1 MAGSNGTYHGRTNG
15 LPANPPQK
23 GRTVLVTGGAGY
35 IGSVLTGRLLERG
48 YNVRLLDRLYWGE
61 GPLAAYDG
69 RIDLIEADV
78 REIPGHALDDVYGV
92 IHLAGLSND
101 PTAEYDPEANW
112 QMNAV
117 ATEAL
122 GRACVR
128 SGVERLVFAS
138 SCSLY
143 DGLPPGMHDETAPV
157 VPAGAYATSKRYGEE
172 ALLALVDEGLCPVI
186 LRNGTVYGF
195 SPRMRY
201 DLVVNTFV
209 KDALLQERLL
219 LHGGGWMWRP
229 LVDVRD
235 VSDAM
240 IAALEAPDDV
250 VRGEIF
256 NVLHSNYQIR
266 ELAMLVAG
274 SVQLLGRGVRLEEVP
289 APRLTRDYECSN
301 AKLSQKLGFTPCRS
315 VVEAVSHMLT
325 SIDVSDR
332 STLTDP
338 RYYNI
343 RWLELMQRSRRG
355 SSASAPCSELRWY
368 RAVIGIGATIITAA
382 LSLPA
387 SGDVRNA
394 EELAAR
400 AHDPDSSGKT
410 FLVRGG
416 RYGPIDLT
424 VSASGDRDLPRIS
437 RRAPGPRA
445 DGDERH
451 QWDPARAAAVRRRNR
466 HPAGKERTA
475 QIVGNDLGG
484 FTGAALNCAT
494 GRANPDQG
502 QPHPRLTPGGLGLGL
517 RLRHSRLV
525 ARRWR
530 SPISGSS
537 ATGSSAW
544 GTTGW
549 RSEGSTGCSCRGT
562 RSAVWTS
569 SLARELTPIRCSS
582 GRARAA

>member
-1 MAGSNGTYHGRTNG
+1 MVDQRLGLPPAFEQETPARSRWFSVTGVNGKVQGGRTNG
-15 LPANPPQK
+15 LRASPPQK
-23 GRTVLVTGGAGY
+23 GRTVLITGGAGY

-48 YNVRLLDRLYWGE
+48 YNLRLLDRLYWGE

-69 RIDLIEADV
+69 RIELVEADV
-78 REIPGHALDDVYGV
+78 RELPAHALDGVDGV

-122 GRACVR
+122 GRACL
-128 SGVERLVFAS
+128 ERGIERVVFAS

-143 DGLPPGMHDETAPV
+143 DGLPPGMHDEGAPV
-157 VPAGAYATSKRYGEE
+157 EPVGAYATSKHYGEQ
-172 ALLALVDEGLCPVI
+172 ALLTLVDEGLCPVI

-240 IAALEAPDDV
+240 IAALEAPDHV

-274 SVQLLGRGVRLEEVP
+274 SVQLLGRTVRLEEVP
-289 APRLTRDYECSN
+289 QPQMTRDYECSN
-301 AKLSQKLGFTPCRS
+301 AKLSQQLGFTPCRS

-325 SIDVSDR
+325 SIDLSDR
-332 STLTDP
+332 SKLTDP

-343 RWLELMQRSRRG
+343 RWLELLHEIS
-355 SSASAPCSELRWY
+355 
-368 RAVIGIGATIITAA
+368 
-382 LSLPA
+382 
-387 SGDVRNA
+387 
-394 EELAAR
+394 
-400 AHDPDSSGKT
+400 
-410 FLVRGG
+410 
-416 RYGPIDLT
+416 
-424 VSASGDRDLPRIS
+424 PRI
-437 RRAPGPRA
+437 
-445 DGDERH
+445 ERFG
-451 QWDPARAAAVRRRNR
+451 AV
-466 HPAGKERTA
+466 
-475 QIVGNDLGG
+475 L
-484 FTGAALNCAT
+484 
-494 GRANPDQG
+494 
-502 QPHPRLTPGGLGLGL
+502 
-517 RLRHSRLV
+517 
-525 ARRWR
+525 
-530 SPISGSS
+530 
-537 ATGSSAW
+537 
-544 GTTGW
+544 
-549 RSEGSTGCSCRGT
+549 
-562 RSAVWTS
+562 
-569 SLARELTPIRCSS
+569 
-582 GRARAA
+582 